1 MRTVMI
7 ALFVVLCVGL
17 ACASD
22 DDIARQ
28 LEQEALRAIDSHK
41 TKLQTEEAA
50 QREKDQEIEAQRALQ
65 AAQIR
70 KEAEEKKLQERLK
83 QAAIQLEEERRAKV
97 ELEEQMKRE
106 QAEAAARA
114 KIAEI
119 KARMQE
125 FMQREEMLDQLR
137 QMNSQQAFKN
147 QVDAQKAHQDA
158 LNRFTEGVAADRHR
172 NQVEEDLRRIR
183 QLEQW
188 RWMRG
193 R

>member
-1 MRTVMI
+1 MRMVVI
-7 ALFVVLCVGL
+7 AVIVGLCAGL
-17 ACASD
+17 ACAND

-28 LEQEALRAIDSHK
+28 LEQEALRAIDAHK
-41 TKLQTEEAA
+41 ARLQTEEAA
-50 QREKDQEIEAQRALQ
+50 QREKDQELEKQRSLQ

-70 KEAEEKKLQERLK
+70 KEAEEKKIQERLK
-83 QAAIQLEEERRAKV
+83 QATIQLEEERKAKA
-97 ELEEQMKRE
+97 ELEERMRLE
-106 QAEAAARA
+106 QAESARRA

-158 LNRFTEGVAADRHR
+158 LNRFTEGVATDRHR
-172 NQVEEDLRRIR
+172 LQVEEDLRRIR

-188 RWMRG
+188 QWMRG